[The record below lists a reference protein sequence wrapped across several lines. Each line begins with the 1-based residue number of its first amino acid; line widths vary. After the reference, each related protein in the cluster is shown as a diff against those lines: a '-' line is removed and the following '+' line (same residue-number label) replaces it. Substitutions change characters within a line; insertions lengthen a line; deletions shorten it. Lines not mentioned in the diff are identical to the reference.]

1 MWKRTEDE
9 WKEKCFLF
17 EQWVDDDERNDRKVI
32 NAEILLD
39 GFPIGHPM
47 DGKELKLHCVADNFF
62 INEIKKFN
70 CS

>member
-1 MWKRTEDE
+1 M
-9 WKEKCFLF
+9 
-17 EQWVDDDERNDRKVI
+17 DDDERNDRKVI